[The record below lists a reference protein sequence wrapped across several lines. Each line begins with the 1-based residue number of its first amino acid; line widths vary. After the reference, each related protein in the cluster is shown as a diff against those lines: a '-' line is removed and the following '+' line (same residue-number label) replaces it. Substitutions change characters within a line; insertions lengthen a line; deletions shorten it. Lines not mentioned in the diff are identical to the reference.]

1 MKQRFEIYQ
10 KQTMTNDGFSHDCC
24 CVLMDYNEA
33 KNAIMF
39 GFVTKK
45 SKNMFGFVTNILKN
59 MFGFVTN

>member
-10 KQTMTNDGFSHDCC
+10 LQTMTNDGFAYDCC
-24 CVLMDYNEA
+24 WVLMDYNEA

-39 GFVTKK
+39 GFVTNK
-45 SKNMFGFVTNILKN
+45 SKNMFGFVTNKLKK